1 VGLSRKVLFSSNIT
15 HSTVREYSTK
25 CGWYPVP
32 LRGEELFLP
41 EIATVQGEGA
51 QPVLLET
58 VQENA
63 GILSG
68 INLGGNAGIYSRP
81 GKWGGSF

>member
-1 VGLSRKVLFSSNIT
+1 
-15 HSTVREYSTK
+15 
-25 CGWYPVP
+25 
-32 LRGEELFLP
+32 
-41 EIATVQGEGA
+41 VQGEGA